1 MHPVTAGAALVDS
14 PSPNALCPTIRSQHR
29 SRRRK
34 SRTIVRFPRSRW
46 AKTAS
51 TYSSG
56 CCEHANCMQCQHFA
70 PPPPPRDIPR
80 RPEPGEGQRACAAS
94 TGNSCATTPHGDP
107 SGRFAEFNRDIRSS
121 GRPPGEGALAL
132 AAPGWPDPHIF
143 GVATSNGSSPVRSPQ
158 ACSEASLRIFTP
170 NFPYRL
176 HSHLILYCGAF
187 RLVRPI
193 LCRRRPARPSIRSID
208 GGIGLPDQARHA
220 PAGGST

>member
-70 PPPPPRDIPR
+70 PRR
-80 RPEPGEGQRACAAS
+80 RPGIFPDAPNPARA
-94 TGNSCATTPHGDP
+94 
-107 SGRFAEFNRDIRSS
+107 SGRVRHRPATPARRRPTAIRAGGSPSS
-121 GRPPGEGALAL
+121 TATFVRAAGPPVKARSPLQHRGS
-132 AAPGWPDPHIF
+132 PDPHIF
-143 GVATSNGSSPVRSPQ
+143 GAATSNGSSPVRSPQ

-170 NFPYRL
+170 NFPCRL